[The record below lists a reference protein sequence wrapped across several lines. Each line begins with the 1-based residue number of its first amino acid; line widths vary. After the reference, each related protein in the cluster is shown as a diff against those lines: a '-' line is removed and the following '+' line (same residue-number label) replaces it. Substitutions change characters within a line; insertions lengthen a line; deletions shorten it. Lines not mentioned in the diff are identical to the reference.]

1 MRQATLRAA
10 ETAAPALSWQSP
22 GRPGAGHPA
31 PSPASPSSG
40 PSSPSHSSHV
50 LARLPRGLRAGYLR
64 MVMAVASHVCG
75 LLVSL
80 LYEPVC
86 LGARLLL
93 FASTRQFA
101 WIGGREP
108 VLQWAGLNVNDDP
121 LATGEQQRFMFA
133 KCK

>member
-31 PSPASPSSG
+31 PSPASPFRALLYPCCSRCVVVSPVVAVTAVQPCVHLLLQKRPASSSSG

-50 LARLPRGLRAGYLR
+50 LARLPRGLHAGCLR
-64 MVMAVASHVCG
+64 KVMAVAGHVCG

-86 LGARLLL
+86 LGPSA
-93 FASTRQFA
+93 
-101 WIGGREP
+101 
-108 VLQWAGLNVNDDP
+108 P
-121 LATGEQQRFMFA
+121 LRVD
-133 KCK
+133 